1 MAATVGL
8 DADININD
16 VKKLSVVTF
25 CCITVGCA
33 KETQMLILYQK

>member
-25 CCITVGCA
+25 CCKMIGRA
-33 KETQMLILYQK
+33 KETQMLILCQK